1 MISVG
6 VTRRCSIHQRASS
19 LCFLLWC
26 FPQARNWSSFSPHCL
41 FLCCISH
48 IRPIY
53 FSEASLIAT
62 RMMCTLLQP
71 TRSYTNPCL
80 LKAILVN
87 SFENFLVHDSIAF
100 LQQVSLQHVWCVNYY
115 NPLVFKPTP
124 IFWKQFCSIPLRISW
139 FVIPFLWVD
148 LILITMVS
156 SVLVGCH
163 GKLCFVIF
171 CFLSNKNFFLYH
183 VCLVSPRCTRL

>member
-1 MISVG
+1 
-6 VTRRCSIHQRASS
+6 
-19 LCFLLWC
+19 
-26 FPQARNWSSFSPHCL
+26 
-41 FLCCISH
+41 
-48 IRPIY
+48 
-53 FSEASLIAT
+53 
-62 RMMCTLLQP
+62 MCTLLQP

-87 SFENFLVHDSIAF
+87 SFENFLVHDSIVF
-100 LQQVSLQHVWCVNYY
+100 LKQVSLQHVWCVNYY
-115 NPLVFKPTP
+115 NPLVFKPTA

-148 LILITMVS
+148 LILVTMVS

-171 CFLSNKNFFLYH
+171 CFFSNKNFFLYH
-183 VCLVSPRCTRL
+183 VCLASPRCTRLLKQNLYISCRLVVVTTPSEGLTVHKDLSQAWRKNGRPLGPPVELDNLPCQEGILQI